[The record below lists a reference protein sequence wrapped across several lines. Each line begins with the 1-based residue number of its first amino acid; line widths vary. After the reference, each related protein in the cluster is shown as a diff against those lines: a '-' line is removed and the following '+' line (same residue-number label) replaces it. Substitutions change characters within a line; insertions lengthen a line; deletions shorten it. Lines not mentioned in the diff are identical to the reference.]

1 MDEIFTRFDG
11 SLLHIKSASAQTQST
26 PHRSPMA
33 GYRLTAAGHPC
44 IHNRMRNSR
53 CVRFSL
59 LLLLLG
65 YWIGFARENF
75 AADKLRISY
84 SAVNA
89 TQAFLWVAQE
99 KGIFAKHG
107 LEGELL
113 YINSGTMNIAAL
125 VGGSV
130 QIAGGGPVSIEA
142 RLRGIKL
149 TILGNPLPWLA
160 SNLVVHPDIKA
171 IPDLAGK
178 FAGIS
183 RFGSS
188 TDQGFRFLFRKNGLN
203 VDRDLK
209 MLQMGGDSSRVAA
222 LKAGTIQYT
231 FLGAAATDN
240 ARALGFRVLATAQQ
254 MTIPFPWTSVVVD
267 ESWLNK
273 NRELAYRYMKCS
285 TEAIVTLK
293 RNRADSE
300 RIIGKY
306 MKITDPK
313 LVATEFEFVA
323 SLMPDY
329 IAPTLDGIKLI
340 LENFGKEYPDA
351 PRRDPK
357 EFVDGSIIERLKA
370 ERFVEGLKS

>member
-1 MDEIFTRFDG
+1 MN
-11 SLLHIKSASAQTQST
+11 K
-26 PHRSPMA
+26 
-33 GYRLTAAGHPC
+33 
-44 IHNRMRNSR
+44 
-53 CVRFSL
+53 RFSPTTL
-59 LLLLLG
+59 FTAIILIVLSLPV
-65 YWIGFARENF
+65 A

-89 TQAFLWVAQE
+89 TQALLWVAQE
-99 KGIFAKHG
+99 KGFFSKHG

-142 RLRGIKL
+142 RLRGVKL
-149 TILGNPLPWLA
+149 LILGNPLPWLA
-160 SNLVVHPDIKA
+160 SNLIVHPDIKG

-178 FAGIS
+178 LAGIS

-188 TDQGFRFLFRKNGLN
+188 TDQGFRYLFRKNGLN
-203 VDRDLK
+203 VDKDLK
-209 MLQMGGDSSRVAA
+209 MLQMGGDSSRVVA

-231 FLGAAATDN
+231 FLGAAATDQ
-240 ARALGFRVLATAQQ
+240 ARALGFRVMATAQQ
-254 MTIPFPWTSVVVD
+254 MAIPFPWTSVVVD
-267 ESWLNK
+267 EGWLNK
-273 NRELAYRYMKCS
+273 NREIAYRYMKCA
-285 TEAIVTLK
+285 TESVVYLK

-300 RIIGKY
+300 RIISKY

-313 LVATEFEFVA
+313 LAATEFDFVS

-329 IAPTLDGIKLI
+329 IAPTLDGLKVI

-357 EFVDGSIIERLKA
+357 EFVDGSISERLKQ
-370 ERFVEGLKS
+370 ERFVESLKY

>member
-1 MDEIFTRFDG
+1 MTKAKLFR
-11 SLLHIKSASAQTQST
+11 IKLAALAL
-26 PHRSPMA
+26 A
-33 GYRLTAAGHPC
+33 G
-44 IHNRMRNSR
+44 
-53 CVRFSL
+53 FF
-59 LLLLLG
+59 
-65 YWIGFARENF
+65 GFATEKF

-89 TQAFLWVAQE
+89 TQAFLWVALD

-125 VGGSV
+125 LGGSV

-142 RLRGIKL
+142 RLRGVKL

-160 SNLVVHPDIKA
+160 SNLVVHPDIKG
-171 IPDLAGK
+171 IPDLPGK
-178 FAGIS
+178 LAGIS

-188 TDQGFRFLFRKNGLN
+188 TDQGFRYLFRKNGLN

-222 LKAGTIQYT
+222 LKTGTIQYT

-254 MTIPFPWTSVVVD
+254 MAIPFPWTSVVV
-267 ESWLNK
+267 EETWLNK
-273 NRELAYRYMKCS
+273 NRELAYRYMKCA
-285 TEAIVTLK
+285 TEAIVALK

-300 RIIGKY
+300 RIISKY
-306 MKITDPK
+306 MKINDPK
-313 LVATEFEFVA
+313 LAATEFDFVSA
-323 SLMPDY
+323 LMPDY
-329 IAPTLDGIKLI
+329 ITPTLEGTKLI

-357 EFVDGSIIERLKA
+357 EFVDSSIMDRLRQEK
-370 ERFVEGLKS
+370 FVENLKF

>member
-1 MDEIFTRFDG
+1 MM
-11 SLLHIKSASAQTQST
+11 ST
-26 PHRSPMA
+26 TIHRLNLFVFILIGA
-33 GYRLTAAGHPC
+33 LTIAETAA
-44 IHNRMRNSR
+44 
-53 CVRFSL
+53 
-59 LLLLLG
+59 
-65 YWIGFARENF
+65 
-75 AADKLRISY
+75 AADKLRLSY

-89 TQAFLWVAQE
+89 TQALLWVAQE
-99 KGIFAKHG
+99 KGFFAKHG

-142 RLRGIKL
+142 RLRGVKL
-149 TILGNPLPWLA
+149 LVLGNPLPWLA
-160 SNLVVHPDIKA
+160 SNLIAHPDIKG

-178 FAGIS
+178 IAGIS

-188 TDQGFRFLFRKNGLN
+188 TDQGFRYLFRKNGLN

-209 MLQMGGDSSRVAA
+209 MLQMGGDSSRVVA

-231 FLGAAATDN
+231 FLGAAATDQ
-240 ARALGFRVLATAQQ
+240 ARALGFRVMATAQQ
-254 MTIPFPWTSVVVD
+254 MAIPFPWTSVVVD
-267 ESWLNK
+267 EGWLNK
-273 NRELAYRYMKCS
+273 NREIAYRYMKCA
-285 TEAIVTLK
+285 TESVVYLK

-300 RIIGKY
+300 RIISKY

-313 LVATEFEFVA
+313 LAATEFDFVS

-357 EFVDGSIIERLKA
+357 EFVDGSISERLKQ
-370 ERFVEGLKS
+370 ERFVESLKY

>member
-1 MDEIFTRFDG
+1 MKKMKALISFFFALFFT
-11 SLLHIKSASAQTQST
+11 Q
-26 PHRSPMA
+26 
-33 GYRLTAAGHPC
+33 GYSCAELA
-44 IHNRMRNSR
+44 
-53 CVRFSL
+53 
-59 LLLLLG
+59 
-65 YWIGFARENF
+65 

-99 KGIFAKHG
+99 KNFFAKHG

-178 FAGIS
+178 LAGIS

-188 TDQGFRFLFRKNGLN
+188 TDQGFRYLFRKNNLN

-222 LKAGTIQYT
+222 MKAGTIQYT
-231 FLGAAATDN
+231 FLGAAATDS

-254 MTIPFPWTSVVVD
+254 MAIPFPWTSVVVD
-267 ESWLNK
+267 EGWLNR
-273 NRELAYRYMKCS
+273 NRELAYRYMKCG
-285 TEAIVTLK
+285 TEAIVYLK

-300 RIIGKY
+300 RIISKY
-306 MKITDPK
+306 MKINDAK
-313 LVATEFEFVA
+313 LAATEFDFVS

-329 IAPTLDGIKLI
+329 ITPTLEGTKLI

-351 PRRDPK
+351 PEARPKGIRRQLDHGPAEK
-357 EFVDGSIIERLKA
+357 RTVCGRIEVLVISRFEIRARSVTLESSND
-370 ERFVEGLKS
+370 ERRSDDALRS

>member
-1 MDEIFTRFDG
+1 MIVKPESHTRIPFALVIFAVLSIAT
-11 SLLHIKSASAQTQST
+11 KA
-26 PHRSPMA
+26 P
-33 GYRLTAAGHPC
+33 
-44 IHNRMRNSR
+44 
-53 CVRFSL
+53 
-59 LLLLLG
+59 
-65 YWIGFARENF
+65 

-99 KGIFAKHG
+99 RGFFAKHG

-125 VGGSV
+125 LGGSV

-142 RLRGIKL
+142 RLRGVKL
-149 TILGNPLPWLA
+149 LILGNPLPLLA
-160 SNLVVHPDIKA
+160 SNLVVHPDIKGM
-171 IPDLAGK
+171 PDLAGK

-188 TDQGFRFLFRKNGLN
+188 TDQGFRYLFRKNGLN
-203 VDRDLK
+203 VERDLK
-209 MLQMGGDSSRVAA
+209 MLQMGGDLSRVAA
-222 LKAGTIQYT
+222 MKAGTIQYT
-231 FLGAAATDN
+231 FLGAAATDQ
-240 ARALGFRVLATAQQ
+240 ARALGFRVMATAQQ
-254 MTIPFPWTSVVVD
+254 MAIPFPWTSVVVD
-267 ESWLNK
+267 ENWLGK
-273 NRELAYRYMKCS
+273 NRDLAYRYMKCA
-285 TEAIVTLK
+285 TESIVHMK

-313 LVATEFEFVA
+313 LTATEFEFVS

-329 IAPTLDGIKLI
+329 IAPTLEGIKLI

-357 EFVDGSIIERLKA
+357 EFVDGSLIERLKQ
-370 ERFVEGLKS
+370 EKFVDGLKY

>member
-1 MDEIFTRFDG
+1 MDD
-11 SLLHIKSASAQTQST
+11 L
-26 PHRSPMA
+26 
-33 GYRLTAAGHPC
+33 LTAPLGASIQADIMKRKNHLESFLIVLVLMLAVGAV
-44 IHNRMRNSR
+44 S
-53 CVRFSL
+53 VR
-59 LLLLLG
+59 
-65 YWIGFARENF
+65 

-89 TQAFLWVAQE
+89 TQAFLWVAQD

-160 SNLVVHPDIKA
+160 SNLVTHPDIKG
-171 IPDLAGK
+171 INDLPGK
-178 FAGIS
+178 IAGIS

-188 TDQGFRFLFRKNGLN
+188 TDQGFRYLFRKNGFN
-203 VDRDLK
+203 VDKDLK
-209 MLQMGGDSSRVAA
+209 MLQMGGDASRIGA
-222 LKAGTIQYT
+222 LKAGTIHYT
-231 FLGAAATDN
+231 FLGAAATN
-240 ARALGFRVLATAQQ
+240 QARAQGFRVLATAQQ
-254 MTIPFPWTSVVVD
+254 MAIPFPWTSVVVED
-267 ESWLNK
+267 GWLNK
-273 NRELAYRYMKCS
+273 NRELAYRYMKAG

-300 RIIGKY
+300 RIISKY
-306 MKITDPK
+306 MKISDPK
-313 LVATEFEFVA
+313 LAATEFEFVA
-323 SLMPDY
+323 ALMPDY
-329 IAPTLDGIKLI
+329 IAPTLEGTRLI

-351 PRRDPK
+351 PKRDPK
-357 EFVDGSIIERLKA
+357 EFVDGSIIDRLKQ
-370 ERFVEGLKS
+370 EKFVESLKF

>member
-1 MDEIFTRFDG
+1 MTNRSLFRCGLIALVLAVSFLAFTTK
-11 SLLHIKSASAQTQST
+11 I
-26 PHRSPMA
+26 
-33 GYRLTAAGHPC
+33 
-44 IHNRMRNSR
+44 
-53 CVRFSL
+53 
-59 LLLLLG
+59 
-65 YWIGFARENF
+65 F

-99 KGIFAKHG
+99 KGIFARHG

-130 QIAGGGPVSIEA
+130 QVAGGGPVSIEA
-142 RLRGIKL
+142 RLRGVKL

-160 SNLVVHPDIKA
+160 SNLVAHPDIKG
-171 IPDLAGK
+171 IPDLPGK
-178 FAGIS
+178 IAGIS

-188 TDQGFRFLFRKNGLN
+188 TDQGFRYLFRKNGFN
-203 VDRDLK
+203 ADRDLK

-231 FLGAAATDN
+231 FLGAAATGN
-240 ARALGFRVLATAQQ
+240 ARSLGFRVLATAQQ
-254 MTIPFPWTSVVVD
+254 MAIPFPWTSVVVD
-267 ESWLNK
+267 ENWLTK
-273 NRELAYRYMKCS
+273 NRELAYRYMKCA
-285 TEAIVTLK
+285 TESIVTLK
-293 RNRADSE
+293 RNRTDSE
-300 RIIGKY
+300 RIISKY
-306 MKITDPK
+306 MKINEPK
-313 LVATEFEFVA
+313 LAATEFEFVS

-329 IAPTLDGIKLI
+329 IAPTIDGTKLI

-357 EFVDGSIIERLKA
+357 EFVDGSIIERLKQ
-370 ERFVEGLKS
+370 EKFVEGLRF

>member
-1 MDEIFTRFDG
+1 MNRINYKIIV
-11 SLLHIKSASAQTQST
+11 LLVIAIATTSSAS
-26 PHRSPMA
+26 
-33 GYRLTAAGHPC
+33 RL
-44 IHNRMRNSR
+44 
-53 CVRFSL
+53 
-59 LLLLLG
+59 
-65 YWIGFARENF
+65 F

-84 SAVNA
+84 SAINA

-99 KGIFAKHG
+99 KGFFAKHG

-125 VGGSV
+125 LGGSV

-142 RLRGIKL
+142 RLRGVKL

-160 SNLVVHPDIKA
+160 SNLVVHPDIKG
-171 IPDLAGK
+171 IPDLPGK
-178 FAGIS
+178 LAGIS

-188 TDQGFRFLFRKNGLN
+188 TDQGFRYLFRKNGLN

-222 LKAGTIQYT
+222 LKTGTIQYT

-240 ARALGFRVLATAQQ
+240 ARVLGFRVLATAQQ
-254 MTIPFPWTSVVVD
+254 MAIPFPWTSVVV
-267 ESWLNK
+267 EETWLNK
-273 NRELAYRYMKCS
+273 NRELAYRYMKCA
-285 TEAIVTLK
+285 TESIVALK

-300 RIIGKY
+300 GIISKY
-306 MKITDPK
+306 MKINDPK
-313 LVATEFEFVA
+313 LAATEFEFVS

-329 IAPTLDGIKLI
+329 ITPTLEGTKLI

-351 PRRDPK
+351 PKRDPK
-357 EFVDGSIIERLKA
+357 EFVDSSIMDRLKN
-370 ERFVEGLKS
+370 ERFVEGLKY

>member
-1 MDEIFTRFDG
+1 MT
-11 SLLHIKSASAQTQST
+11 
-26 PHRSPMA
+26 HRLS
-33 GYRLTAAGHPC
+33 
-44 IHNRMRNSR
+44 S
-53 CVRFSL
+53 
-59 LLLLLG
+59 
-65 YWIGFARENF
+65 FARLVVLVLLALHLVTKTE

-99 KGIFAKHG
+99 KGIFARHG

-125 VGGSV
+125 LGGSV

-142 RLRGIKL
+142 RLRGVKL
-149 TILGNPLPWLA
+149 LILGNPLPWLA
-160 SNLVVHPDIKA
+160 SNLIVHPDIKG

-188 TDQGFRFLFRKNGLN
+188 TDQGFRYLFRKNGLN
-203 VDRDLK
+203 VERDLK

-240 ARALGFRVLATAQQ
+240 ARALGFRVMATAQQ
-254 MTIPFPWTSVVVD
+254 MAIPFPWTSVVVD
-267 ESWLNK
+267 ENWLGK
-273 NRELAYRYMKCS
+273 NRELAYRYMRCS
-285 TEAIVTLK
+285 TEAVVHMK
-293 RNRADSE
+293 RNRAESE

-313 LVATEFEFVA
+313 LAATEFDFVS

-329 IAPTLDGIKLI
+329 IAPTLEGIKLI

-351 PRRDPK
+351 PKRDPK
-357 EFVDGSIIERLKA
+357 EFVDGSIIDRLKN

>member
-1 MDEIFTRFDG
+1 MSTTTHRPNQFVFILIGVLT
-11 SLLHIKSASAQTQST
+11 ISANA
-26 PHRSPMA
+26 
-33 GYRLTAAGHPC
+33 
-44 IHNRMRNSR
+44 
-53 CVRFSL
+53 V
-59 LLLLLG
+59 
-65 YWIGFARENF
+65 

-89 TQAFLWVAQE
+89 TQAHFWVAQE
-99 KGIFAKHG
+99 KGFFAKHG

-113 YINSGTMNIAAL
+113 YINSGSMNIAAL

-149 TILGNPLPWLA
+149 LILGNPLPWLA
-160 SNLVVHPDIKA
+160 SNLIVHPDIKG

-178 FAGIS
+178 LAGIS

-188 TDQGFRFLFRKNGLN
+188 TDQGFRYLFRKNGLN

-209 MLQMGGDSSRVAA
+209 MLQMGGDSNRVAA
-222 LKAGTIQYT
+222 LKVGTIQYT
-231 FLGAAATDN
+231 FLGAAATDQ
-240 ARALGFRVLATAQQ
+240 ARSLGFRVMATAQQ
-254 MTIPFPWTSVVVD
+254 MAIPFPWTSVVVD
-267 ESWLNK
+267 ESWLSK
-273 NRELAYRYMKCS
+273 NRELAYRYMKCA
-285 TEAIVTLK
+285 TESVVYLK

-300 RIIGKY
+300 RIIAKY

-313 LVATEFEFVA
+313 LAATEFDFVS

-340 LENFGKEYPDA
+340 LENFVKEYPDG

-357 EFVDGSIIERLKA
+357 EFIDGSISERLKQ
-370 ERFVEGLKS
+370 ERFVESLKQ

>member
-1 MDEIFTRFDG
+1 MMTSR
-11 SLLHIKSASAQTQST
+11 
-26 PHRSPMA
+26 
-33 GYRLTAAGHPC
+33 HPKA
-44 IHNRMRNSR
+44 
-53 CVRFSL
+53 L
-59 LLLLLG
+59 LLAASMAVLG
-65 YWIGFARENF
+65 LAAIVHS
-75 AADKLRISY
+75 ADKLRISY

-89 TQAFLWVAQE
+89 TQAFLWVALDR
-99 KGIFAKHG
+99 GFFGKHG

-142 RLRGIKL
+142 RLRGVKL

-171 IPDLAGK
+171 VPDLAGK

-188 TDQGFRFLFRKNGLN
+188 TDQGFRYLFRKNGLN
-203 VDRDLK
+203 VDKDLK

-254 MTIPFPWTSVVVD
+254 MAIPFPWTSVVVD

-273 NRELAYRYMKCS
+273 SREIAYRYLKCS
-285 TEAIVTLK
+285 TEAIVYMK

-300 RIIGKY
+300 RIISKY
-306 MKITDPK
+306 MKINDAK
-313 LVATEFEFVA
+313 LAATEFDFVA

-357 EFVDGSIIERLKA
+357 EFADGSIIERLKEEKFA
-370 ERFVEGLKS
+370 EGLKF

>member
-1 MDEIFTRFDG
+1 MTNRKFFPIW
-11 SLLHIKSASAQTQST
+11 LVASVL
-26 PHRSPMA
+26 A
-33 GYRLTAAGHPC
+33 GLFGLTT
-44 IHNRMRNSR
+44 N
-53 CVRFSL
+53 
-59 LLLLLG
+59 
-65 YWIGFARENF
+65 NF

-89 TQAFLWVAQE
+89 TQAFLWVAQD

-142 RLRGIKL
+142 RLRGVKL

-160 SNLVVHPDIKA
+160 SNLVAHADIKSVA
-171 IPDLAGK
+171 ELPGK
-178 FAGIS
+178 LAGIS

-188 TDQGFRFLFRKNGLN
+188 TDQGFRYLFRKNGFN

-231 FLGAAATDN
+231 FLGAAATNN
-240 ARALGFRVLATAQQ
+240 ARAMGFRVLATAQQ
-254 MTIPFPWTSVVVD
+254 MAIPFPWTSVVV
-267 ESWLNK
+267 EETWLNK
-273 NRELAYRYMKCS
+273 NRDLAYRYMKCA
-285 TEAIVTLK
+285 TESIVNLK

-300 RIIGKY
+300 RIISRY
-306 MKITDPK
+306 MKINDPK
-313 LVATEFEFVA
+313 LAATEFEFVS

-329 IAPTLDGIKLI
+329 MSPTIEGTKLI

-351 PRRDPK
+351 PKRDPK
-357 EFVDGSIIERLKA
+357 EFVDSSIMDRLKQEKFA
-370 ERFVEGLKS
+370 EGLKF

>member
-1 MDEIFTRFDG
+1 MNR
-11 SLLHIKSASAQTQST
+11 IKT
-26 PHRSPMA
+26 
-33 GYRLTAAGHPC
+33 
-44 IHNRMRNSR
+44 I
-53 CVRFSL
+53 L
-59 LLLLLG
+59 LLLISVLAPAHFSGELS
-65 YWIGFARENF
+65 

-99 KGIFAKHG
+99 RGIFAKHG

-125 VGGSV
+125 LGGSV

-160 SNLVVHPDIKA
+160 SNLVVHPDIKG
-171 IPDLAGK
+171 IPDLPGK
-178 FAGIS
+178 LAGIS

-188 TDQGFRFLFRKNGLN
+188 TDQGFRYLFRKNGLN

-222 LKAGTIQYT
+222 LKTGTIQYT

-254 MTIPFPWTSVVVD
+254 MAIPFPWTSVVV
-267 ESWLNK
+267 EETWLNK

-300 RIIGKY
+300 RIISKY
-306 MKITDPK
+306 MKINDAK
-313 LVATEFEFVA
+313 LAATEFDFVA

-329 IAPTLDGIKLI
+329 ITPTLEGTKLI

-357 EFVDGSIIERLKA
+357 EFVDSSIMDRLKN
-370 ERFVEGLKS
+370 ERFVEGLKY

>member
-1 MDEIFTRFDG
+1 MNRINYKIIV
-11 SLLHIKSASAQTQST
+11 LLVIAIATTSSAS
-26 PHRSPMA
+26 
-33 GYRLTAAGHPC
+33 RL
-44 IHNRMRNSR
+44 
-53 CVRFSL
+53 
-59 LLLLLG
+59 
-65 YWIGFARENF
+65 F

-84 SAVNA
+84 SAINA

-99 KGIFAKHG
+99 KGFFAKHG

-125 VGGSV
+125 LGGSV

-142 RLRGIKL
+142 RLRGVKL

-160 SNLVVHPDIKA
+160 SNLVVHPDIKG
-171 IPDLAGK
+171 IPDLPGK
-178 FAGIS
+178 LAGIS

-188 TDQGFRFLFRKNGLN
+188 TDQGFRYLFRKNGLN
-203 VDRDLK
+203 VDRDFK

-222 LKAGTIQYT
+222 LKTGTIQYT

-254 MTIPFPWTSVVVD
+254 MAIPFPWTSVVV
-267 ESWLNK
+267 EETWLNK
-273 NRELAYRYMKCS
+273 NRELAYRYMKCA
-285 TEAIVTLK
+285 TESIVALK

-300 RIIGKY
+300 RIISKY
-306 MKITDPK
+306 MKINDPK
-313 LVATEFEFVA
+313 LAATEFEFVS

-329 IAPTLDGIKLI
+329 ITPTLEGTKLI

-351 PRRDPK
+351 PKRDPK
-357 EFVDGSIIERLKA
+357 EFVDSSIMDRLKN
-370 ERFVEGLKS
+370 ERFVEGLKY

>member
-1 MDEIFTRFDG
+1 MTNKLIGT
-11 SLLHIKSASAQTQST
+11 L
-26 PHRSPMA
+26 SPLGMVLCALFALTLPAMA
-33 GYRLTAAGHPC
+33 A
-44 IHNRMRNSR
+44 
-53 CVRFSL
+53 
-59 LLLLLG
+59 
-65 YWIGFARENF
+65 E
-75 AADKLRISY
+75 KLRVSY
-84 SAVNA
+84 SAVNS

-99 KGIFAKHG
+99 RGFFAKHG

-113 YINSGTMNIAAL
+113 YINSGSMNIAAL

-149 TILGNPLPWLA
+149 LILGNPLPVLA
-160 SNLVVHPDIKA
+160 SNLIVHPDIKS
-171 IPDLAGK
+171 IPDMAGRV
-178 FAGIS
+178 AGIS

-188 TDQGFRFLFRKNGLN
+188 TDQGFRYLFRKNGLN

-222 LKAGTIQYT
+222 LKSGTIHYT
-231 FLGAAATDN
+231 FLGAAATGN

-254 MTIPFPWTSVVVD
+254 MAIPFPWTSVVVD
-267 ESWLNK
+267 EAWLNK
-273 NRELAYRYMKCS
+273 NRDVAYRYLKCG
-285 TEAIVTLK
+285 TEAIVYMK

-313 LVATEFEFVA
+313 LIATEFEFVS

-329 IAPTLDGIKLI
+329 IAPTLDGIRVI
-340 LENFGKEYPDA
+340 LENLGKEYPDA
-351 PRRDPK
+351 PRRDPR
-357 EFVDGSIIERLKA
+357 EFIDSSIIDRLRQ
-370 ERFVEGLKS
+370 ERFVEGLKY

>member
-1 MDEIFTRFDG
+1 MKTKR
-11 SLLHIKSASAQTQST
+11 LLVFVLAVFWALLSAISDLA
-26 PHRSPMA
+26 
-33 GYRLTAAGHPC
+33 
-44 IHNRMRNSR
+44 
-53 CVRFSL
+53 
-59 LLLLLG
+59 
-65 YWIGFARENF
+65 
-75 AADKLRISY
+75 AADRLRISY

-99 KGIFAKHG
+99 KHFFAKHG

-130 QIAGGGPVSIEA
+130 QIAGGGPVSIGA

-188 TDQGFRFLFRKNGLN
+188 TDQGFRYLFRKNGLN
-203 VDRDLK
+203 VERDLK

-254 MTIPFPWTSVVVD
+254 MAIPFPWTSVVVD

-273 NRELAYRYMKCS
+273 NRELAYRSMKCG
-285 TEAIVTLK
+285 TEELVNLK

-300 RIIGKY
+300 RIIVKY

-313 LVATEFEFVA
+313 LMAPEFDFVA

-329 IAPTLDGIKLI
+329 IAL
-340 LENFGKEYPDA
+340 
-351 PRRDPK
+351 
-357 EFVDGSIIERLKA
+357 
-370 ERFVEGLKS
+370 

>member
-1 MDEIFTRFDG
+1 MASSKLRLG
-11 SLLHIKSASAQTQST
+11 LCCLALLALIAV
-26 PHRSPMA
+26 
-33 GYRLTAAGHPC
+33 TAADG
-44 IHNRMRNSR
+44 
-53 CVRFSL
+53 
-59 LLLLLG
+59 
-65 YWIGFARENF
+65 
-75 AADKLRISY
+75 ADKIRISY
-84 SAVNA
+84 SAINA

-99 KGIFAKHG
+99 RGIFARHG

-130 QIAGGGPVSIEA
+130 QVAGGGPVSIEA
-142 RLRGIKL
+142 RLRGVKL

-188 TDQGFRFLFRKNGLN
+188 TDQGFRYLFRKNGLN
-203 VDRDLK
+203 IERDLK

-254 MTIPFPWTSVVVD
+254 MAIPFPWTSVVVD
-267 ESWLNK
+267 ESWLLK
-273 NRELAYRYMKCS
+273 NRDLAYRYMKCA
-285 TEAIVTLK
+285 TESIITLK
-293 RNRADSE
+293 RSRSDSE

-313 LVATEFEFVA
+313 LIATEFDFVS

-340 LENFGKEYPDA
+340 LENFVKEYPDA

-357 EFVDGSIIERLKA
+357 EFTDGSIIDRLRQ
-370 ERFVEGLKS
+370 ERFAENLKL

>member
-1 MDEIFTRFDG
+1 MTTGIFRKFLLAWFA
-11 SLLHIKSASAQTQST
+11 SLL
-26 PHRSPMA
+26 
-33 GYRLTAAGHPC
+33 
-44 IHNRMRNSR
+44 
-53 CVRFSL
+53 F
-59 LLLLLG
+59 
-65 YWIGFARENF
+65 GFASHVT
-75 AADKLRISY
+75 AADKLRLSY

-89 TQAFLWVAQE
+89 TQALLWVAQE
-99 KGIFAKHG
+99 KGFFAKHG

-142 RLRGIKL
+142 RLRGVKL
-149 TILGNPLPWLA
+149 LILGNPLPWLA
-160 SNLVVHPDIKA
+160 SNLIVHPDIKG

-178 FAGIS
+178 LAGIS

-188 TDQGFRFLFRKNGLN
+188 TDQGFRYLFRKNGLN

-209 MLQMGGDSSRVAA
+209 MLQMGGDSSRVVA

-231 FLGAAATDN
+231 FLGAAATDQ
-240 ARALGFRVLATAQQ
+240 ARALGFRVMATAQQ
-254 MTIPFPWTSVVVD
+254 MAIPFPWTSVVVD
-267 ESWLNK
+267 ENWLSK
-273 NRELAYRYMKCS
+273 NRELAYRYMKCA
-285 TEAIVTLK
+285 TESVVYLK

-300 RIIGKY
+300 RIISKY

-313 LVATEFEFVA
+313 LAATEFDFVS

-357 EFVDGSIIERLKA
+357 EFIDGSISERLKQ
-370 ERFVEGLKS
+370 ERFVETLKY